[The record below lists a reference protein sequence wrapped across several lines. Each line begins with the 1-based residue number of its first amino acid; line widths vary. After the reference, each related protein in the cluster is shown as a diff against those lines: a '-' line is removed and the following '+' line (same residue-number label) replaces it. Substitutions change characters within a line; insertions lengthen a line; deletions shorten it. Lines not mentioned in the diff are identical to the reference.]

1 MIYNSDIKG
10 FLDLFGTKKLT
21 IFGVLSGVPFTG
33 TDGRL
38 NGVNAVLEVAT
49 GRVDLPKVSKYVVE
63 LSQGSRSHLYQ

>member
-1 MIYNSDIKG
+1 M
-10 FLDLFGTKKLT
+10 T

-33 TDGRL
+33 TGGRL
-38 NGVNAVLEVAT
+38 NGANAVLEVAT

>member
-1 MIYNSDIKG
+1 M
-10 FLDLFGTKKLT
+10 T

-38 NGVNAVLEVAT
+38 NGANAVLEVAT

-63 LSQGSRSHLYQ
+63 LSQVS

>member
-1 MIYNSDIKG
+1 MV
-10 FLDLFGTKKLT
+10 FH
-21 IFGVLSGVPFTG
+21 FTG

-38 NGVNAVLEVAT
+38 NGANAVLEVAT